1 MIYAGASDCL
11 SVPVHSLIFRSND
24 GLSLYGCS
32 EDGTICAISF
42 VPEELP
48 DLGPPEATQI
58 VLDEYQYKPRRQ
70 VKSIAPLINSAPQHS
85 TGFGH
90 SSSTTGAQVNVLQP
104 RKTRPGDQR
113 RRVNLSK
120 PDQDRQQPRSFA
132 PPALAPP
139 AMQTSRSNEPSD
151 GFSAFNGPIQ
161 PLASPSQAQA
171 STARMFKDA
180 YLAFD
185 GDTLMES
192 PRGQK
197 RKASMINEKA
207 AGRLMGGASKAA
219 ADGRELRA
227 VRNPGNESSM
237 STSGTSGAVSLP
249 IPAVRAVLRVKP
261 KVAADA
267 SLYFEARNAES
278 AREKN
283 TVVLSQSGKDVWIDY
298 VPSAVLAA
306 TMTDRFC
313 AVGCE
318 DGTVIVYSSFGRQ

>member
-1 MIYAGASDCL
+1 MRWISCPTFRARL
-11 SVPVHSLIFRSND
+11 TFRSND

-42 VPEELP
+42 VPDELP

-120 PDQDRQQPRSFA
+120 PDQDRQQPRAFA

-139 AMQTSRSNEPSD
+139 AMQAPRSDERND
-151 GFSAFNGPIQ
+151 GFSAFDGPIQ

-180 YLAFD
+180 YMAFD
-185 GDTLMES
+185 GDAAMDS

-197 RKASMINEKA
+197 RKASMVNEKA
-207 AGRLMGGASKAA
+207 TGRLMGGASTSNV
-219 ADGRELRA
+219 DGRELRA
-227 VRNPGNESSM
+227 VRLPGNVSDLPSSGK
-237 STSGTSGAVSLP
+237 SGGFSLS
-249 IPAVRAVLRVKP
+249 IPAVKSTLRVKP
-261 KVAADA
+261 KSAADG
-267 SLYFEARNAES
+267 SIYFEARNAET
-278 AREKN
+278 AKEKN
-283 TVVLSQSGKDVWIDY
+283 MVAFSQGGKDVWLDY
-298 VPSAVLAA
+298 VPAAVLTA
-306 TMTDRFC
+306 TVTDRFC
-313 AVGCE
+313 AIGCE
-318 DGTVIVYSSFGRQ
+318 DRTVIVYSSSGRQ